1 MAKRTVRDV
10 IGEPNSWSN
19 SVSDEL
25 VARPA
30 VSGALILDVFAAANE
45 ISIHWRAD
53 SGFET
58 LSVFKIGNPEIQAG
72 LVDAL
77 MPGTDLLDA
86 LDKPIGDV

>member
-10 IGEPNSWSN
+10 IGEPRHWSN
-19 SVSDEL
+19 CVSDEQ

-30 VSGALILDVFAAANE
+30 VNGALILDVFAAANE

-53 SGFET
+53 SGFEM
-58 LSVFKIGNPEIQAG
+58 LSTFRIGNPDIQAH
-72 LVDAL
+72 LVGAL
-77 MPGTDLLDA
+77 MPGSSLLEA